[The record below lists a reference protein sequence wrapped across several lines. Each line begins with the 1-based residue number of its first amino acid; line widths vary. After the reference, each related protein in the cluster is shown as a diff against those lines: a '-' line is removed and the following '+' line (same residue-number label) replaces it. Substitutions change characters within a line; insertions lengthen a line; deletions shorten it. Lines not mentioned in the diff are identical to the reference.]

1 MEGTIR
7 VTPEKLIGTSQEFET
22 TKSKVVEL
30 TNKMLDLVNGMNSIW
45 QGDAATAY
53 TTKFSKLS
61 EDMNQIGRMIEE
73 HVKDLQDIAKRYQDA
88 EKVNIENTN
97 ALASDIIQ

>member
-7 VTPEKLIGTSQEFET
+7 VTPEKLISTSQEFGA
-22 TKSKVVEL
+22 TKTKVVDL

-45 QGDAATAY
+45 QGDAASAY
-53 TTKFSKLS
+53 TTKFGKLS

-73 HVKDLQDIAKRYQDA
+73 HVTDLLDIAKRYQDA